1 MKRHILQSLK
11 MILLMTLLLGV
22 AYPALMT
29 LVAAVAFPH
38 ASSGSVIMKDGKAIG
53 SELIGQKFESPKYF
67 HSRPSA
73 VDFQP
78 MPSGG
83 SNYGPTSK
91 QLQEQVCGRHRSF
104 IVENGL
110 DSTTAVPN
118 DVLFASASGV
128 DPHISPEAALLQ
140 VTRVSRT
147 RGYDSSGTTGIRSLV
162 DKMTEGPQW
171 GVFGNPRVNVL
182 RLNLAL
188 DALELSPRQK

>member
-1 MKRHILQSLK
+1 MKQHILQSLK

-22 AYPALMT
+22 GYPALMT

-38 ASSGSVIMKDGKAIG
+38 ASSGSVIIKDGKAIG
-53 SELIGQKFESPKYF
+53 SELIGQKFEAPKYF

-73 VDFQP
+73 IDFQL

-91 QLQEQVCGRHRSF
+91 QLQEQVRGRRRSF

-110 DSTTAVPN
+110 DSAAVVPN

-128 DPHISPEAALLQ
+128 DPHISPDAAMLQ
-140 VTRVSRT
+140 VMRVGRA
-147 RGYDSSGTTGIRSLV
+147 RGCDSSGIAGIRSLV
-162 DKMTEGPQW
+162 GKMVERPQW
-171 GVFGNPRVNVL
+171 GIFGNPRINVL

-188 DALELSPRQK
+188 DAL

>member
-22 AYPALMT
+22 GYPVLMT

-38 ASSGSVIMKDGKAIG
+38 VSSGSIIIKDGKAIG
-53 SELIGQKFESPKYF
+53 SELIGQKFETPKYF

-73 VDFQP
+73 IDFQP

-83 SNYGPTSK
+83 SNYGLTSK
-91 QLQEQVCGRHRSF
+91 QLQEQVRGRRRSF
-104 IVENGL
+104 IVANGL
-110 DSTTAVPN
+110 DSAMVVPN

-128 DPHISPEAALLQ
+128 DPHISPDAAMLQ
-140 VTRVSRT
+140 VLRVGRA
-147 RGYDSSGTTGIRSLV
+147 RGCDSIGMAEIRRLIG
-162 DKMTEGPQW
+162 KIAEPPQW
-171 GVFGNPRVNVL
+171 GIFGNPRVNVL

-188 DALELSPRQK
+188 DQL

>member
-1 MKRHILQSLK
+1 MKQHILQSLK

-22 AYPALMT
+22 GYPVLMT

-38 ASSGSVIMKDGKAIG
+38 ASSGSVIIKDGKAIG
-53 SELIGQKFESPKYF
+53 SELIGQKFESAKYF

-73 VDFQP
+73 IDFQP

-91 QLQEQVCGRHRSF
+91 QLQEQVRGRRRSF

-110 DSTTAVPN
+110 DSTTTIVPN
-118 DVLFASASGV
+118 DALFASASGV
-128 DPHISPEAALLQ
+128 DPHISPDAAMLQ
-140 VTRVSRT
+140 VMRVGRA
-147 RGYDSSGTTGIRSLV
+147 RGSDSAGVVTIRNLV
-162 DKMTEGPQW
+162 RKFTERPQW
-171 GVFGNPRVNVL
+171 GIFGDPRVNVL

-188 DALELSPRQK
+188 DAQ